1 MVTYEMWD
9 GAHVT
14 VTNDEA
20 KVIDR
25 WRSEQLAHGAAGM
38 VYRGKEQK
46 KWAADQQRKFN
57 K

>member
-14 VTNDEA
+14 FTDKEA

-25 WRSEQLAHGAAGM
+25 FRSEQLAHGGAGM
-38 VYRGKEQK
+38 VYRGKKQK
-46 KWAADQQRKFN
+46 QWAADQQRKFN